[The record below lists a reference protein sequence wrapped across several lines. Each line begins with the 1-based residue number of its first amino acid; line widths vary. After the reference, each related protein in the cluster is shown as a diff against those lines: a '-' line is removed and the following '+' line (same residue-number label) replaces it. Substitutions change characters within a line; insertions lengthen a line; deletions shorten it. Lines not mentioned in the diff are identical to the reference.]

1 MFCDTKKRVSTL
13 EGKKKIIMVGP
24 TCVLVETGDEDPI
37 IGVAQLVSGL
47 IGDTEGKLGKEC
59 SALLEV
65 GKFTDVVSKIMANG
79 AKLFAEASEKDL
91 EASVLIIGGLAQR
104 LAPSDA
110 AGCVDQLVAA
120 ALASTDRASMRA
132 TVLFQLYNMV
142 TDAPARLAILNKTLA
157 FVRSARLAELV
168 APLARHVE
176 ENYASWNLDAAQTR
190 AMLHDIFSM
199 LSETSG
205 SSDPNDAASKR
216 VQDLQLKFLA
226 TYKAGD
232 ALDAA
237 AEEVAKAAV
246 VSFVR
251 SADMM
256 FRCDLLGYAAV
267 QALKGTKSAPVLQLL
282 QTMLTG
288 DGVSAFAA
296 FAASNG
302 ALFKSLRLDEAE
314 CAGKMKL
321 LALCALAEKSTAASS
336 SGAGAGGEVTYAQV
350 AAALQCGEDEVEGW
364 IVRAIGARLVEAKM
378 DQVRGVAVVT
388 RVTHRVFG
396 DAQWKELRANIDNW
410 RENVAGVREAVA
422 KSVESSAVGLKE
434 VAAH

>member
-1 MFCDTKKRVSTL
+1 MTVT
-13 EGKKKIIMVGP
+13 P

-47 IGDTEGKLGKEC
+47 IGDTGGNLAKEC
-59 SALLEV
+59 GALLEA
-65 GKFTDVVSKIMANG
+65 GKFTDVVSKILSNG
-79 AKLFAEASEKDL
+79 AKLFAEAPEKDL

-104 LAPSDA
+104 LAPADA
-110 AGCVDQLVAA
+110 AKCIDQLVSA
-120 ALASTDRASMRA
+120 ALASTERASIRA
-132 TVLFQLYNMV
+132 TILFQLYNMV

-176 ENYASWNLDAAQTR
+176 DNYITWNLDPAATR
-190 AMLHDIFSM
+190 TMLHDIFSM
-199 LSETSG
+199 LSETWG
-205 SSDPNDAASKR
+205 SSDPNDAAAKR
-216 VQDLQLKFLA
+216 VLDLQLKYLS

-232 ALDAA
+232 KLDAA
-237 AEEVAKAAV
+237 GEEVAKAAV

-251 SADMM
+251 SGDML
-256 FRCDLLGYAAV
+256 FRCDLLGYPAI
-267 QALKGTKSAPVLQLL
+267 QALKGTKSSPVLQLL
-282 QTMLTG
+282 ETLLTG
-288 DGVSAFAA
+288 NAVGAFAT
-296 FAASNG
+296 FAKSNG
-302 ALFKSLRLDEAE
+302 ALFKTLGLDEAE

-321 LALCALAEKSTAASS
+321 LALCALAEKSAEASF
-336 SGAGAGGEVTYAQV
+336 GGEVTYAQV

-396 DAQWKELRANIDNW
+396 DKQWTELKANIENW
-410 RENVAGVREAVA
+410 RENIESVREAVA
-422 KSVESSAVGLKE
+422 KSVESSSVGLTSSKE